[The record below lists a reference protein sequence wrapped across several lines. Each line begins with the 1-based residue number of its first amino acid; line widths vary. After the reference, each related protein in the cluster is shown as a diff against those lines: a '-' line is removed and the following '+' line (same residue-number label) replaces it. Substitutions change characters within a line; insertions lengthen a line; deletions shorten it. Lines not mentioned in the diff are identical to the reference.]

1 MTSYRF
7 ENFPS
12 VSKEKSSSQTV
23 VPLSP
28 RPVLKEEEIHV
39 NESVSSS
46 MPTPS
51 TNILVILLLLLAMD
65 MI

>member
-7 ENFPS
+7 ENLYPS
-12 VSKEKSSSQTV
+12 SREKPLNQTI

-28 RPVLKEEEIHV
+28 RPVLKEEEIHT
-39 NESVSSS
+39 NESVSPPKSTSS
-46 MPTPS
+46 GNT
-51 TNILVILLLLLAMD
+51 LVILLLLLAMD